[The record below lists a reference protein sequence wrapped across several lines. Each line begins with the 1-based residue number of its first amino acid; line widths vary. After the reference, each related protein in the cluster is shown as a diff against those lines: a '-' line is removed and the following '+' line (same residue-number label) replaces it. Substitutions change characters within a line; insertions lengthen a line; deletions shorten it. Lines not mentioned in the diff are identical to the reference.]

1 MTMISGRRLPGELCK
16 ELLHRVR
23 TDCSKCDGYSLP
35 DAAHQGLRQARR
47 GGRKKTR
54 KVAFLIDNILSL
66 LTFIQELSDLKAHQ
80 RRETMIKGIAP
91 SPINNPIRKFKTKL
105 QIVLSGY
112 KIRNPIHSPDHVH
125 SVYKCFFFS
134 VCMEPEFSDGQAF
147 SKHCIWAVEQ

>member
-1 MTMISGRRLPGELCK
+1 MISGRRLPGELRK

-91 SPINNPIRKFKTKL
+91 SPINNPTRKLKKNYRVQNSQSKSQSKSYSDPSSHYPTFLCHRKVIRFLCTAIYSHLNLMKSLPLT
-105 QIVLSGY
+105 
-112 KIRNPIHSPDHVH
+112 R
-125 SVYKCFFFS
+125 
-134 VCMEPEFSDGQAF
+134 
-147 SKHCIWAVEQ
+147 